1 MSDDDTKKILDQEP
15 NTWQPV
21 GSLVAAIV
29 DKAKQKRDN
38 RALAEWAGYEDNDL
52 DEWLF

>member
-1 MSDDDTKKILDQEP
+1 MSDDDTKEILDQEP
-15 NTWQPV
+15 NTWQPI
-21 GSLVAAIV
+21 GGLVAAIV